1 MNFKFDKKYLSLIFG
16 VLFLLA
22 TIVILIV
29 AIVMINGKNK
39 DVDSALNTESVV
51 EPFTKQSFAM
61 DTYITQ
67 QIYDEDNQK
76 AKQAAIAVEKEL
88 LNLENAFSLYKQ
100 DSEVAKIN
108 GQAGMSE
115 VNKYKPKKE
124 VYNLICDALKI
135 CEQSKGSFDITIAPL
150 VKLWGITNGDV
161 EHKVPDDSSISS
173 ILEKVNYKN
182 VVINEDNKSVW
193 LKKSFMSLDLGAVV
207 KGYACEK
214 IRDIYDEYEI
224 TSALVSVGG
233 NIIPYGKKQ
242 TGEQYLVGLRDPFGD
257 ANDIFAKISV
267 EDKIIST
274 TGKYERYF
282 EQDGEI
288 YHHILDTKTGYPI
301 NNELESVTVI
311 SNNGTLADCLSTTI
325 FTKGID
331 EVIKQIEAPTYKI
344 DENDTFSIIA
354 VDKDKNVYASEDI
367 KQSITLIHGFKWG
380 E

>member
-1 MNFKFDKKYLSLIFG
+1 
-16 VLFLLA
+16 
-22 TIVILIV
+22 
-29 AIVMINGKNK
+29 
-39 DVDSALNTESVV
+39 
-51 EPFTKQSFAM
+51 
-61 DTYITQ
+61 
-67 QIYDEDNQK
+67 
-76 AKQAAIAVEKEL
+76 
-88 LNLENAFSLYKQ
+88 
-100 DSEVAKIN
+100 
-108 GQAGMSE
+108 MSE

-182 VVINEDNKSVW
+182 VVINEDNKSIW